1 MDRPEYTPRLDFDAL
16 QYERLL
22 NAGIAAIKGGDRL
35 QARQL
40 LQKVTEMKPSDPQP
54 WLWLSATTDDP
65 AEQWDYLEYALAADP
80 GNHAAKRGLVL
91 LSGKIKT
98 KDLLAEGEQLAP
110 RQSLE
115 PEEATASEVFIC
127 QACGG
132 KIKFEPGQKSII
144 CEYCGTVHHLGDNA
158 QPDLEQVLDSSLPS
172 RQGHTWAEAQH
183 RLSCPQCGGV
193 LLLPVKEKTAHCPYC
208 GNHQLIK
215 SAETESLLDPQ
226 IIVLAELDEKQ
237 AIQNFKIWLGNGL
250 FTPDNLRRLAQP
262 AALRPAYYPFWTFDG
277 TGELHWSCEFNQ
289 GNGNLEWAV
298 QEGVIYEMFDDEL
311 VSGMRSLKVS
321 QLVKILPFNL
331 KKGLPFTPQ
340 ALAGWRVLAYDL
352 SLSDASLVAREHIA
366 KKLHRKLEHDIQIL
380 KPHRNLQPG
389 KTDWSGMT
397 YKHVL
402 LPLWVG
408 NYHYQGRNYQIFI
421 NGQTGKVSGEKPLD
435 RTKIISAIFALF
447 FLVTICLLVGLIL
460 AIGFG
465 WITPSS
471 VFPIH

>member
-1 MDRPEYTPRLDFDAL
+1 MDFDTL

-65 AEQWDYLEYALAADP
+65 AEQRDYLEYALAADP
-80 GNHAAKRGLVL
+80 GNNAAKRGLVL
-91 LSGKIKT
+91 LSGKIKA
-98 KDLLAEGEQLAP
+98 KDLLAEGGQFAP

-115 PEEATASEVFIC
+115 PEEATALVVFIC

-132 KIKFEPGQKSII
+132 QTKYAAGQSSVI
-144 CEYCGTVHHLGDNA
+144 CQYCGRNENLLQSDVL
-158 QPDLEQVLDSSLPS
+158 PDLEQVLEFSLPV

-183 RLSCPQCGGV
+183 RLSCPQCGGM
-193 LLLPVKEKTAHCPYC
+193 LLLPALEKTVSCPYC

-226 IIVLAELDEKQ
+226 MIVLAEFDEKQ
-237 AIQNFKIWLGNGL
+237 AIQNIKTWLGNGL
-250 FTPDNLRRLAQP
+250 FTPDNLKRLAQP

-277 TGELHWSCEFNQ
+277 TGELHWSCEVKE
-289 GNGNLEWAV
+289 GGGNLDWTV
-298 QEGVIYEMFDDEL
+298 QEGVVFEMFDDEM
-311 VSGMRSLKVS
+311 VSGMRSLKLS

-331 KKGLPFTPQ
+331 KKGIPFTPK

-366 KKLHRKLEHDIQIL
+366 KKLHHKLEQDIQIL
-380 KPHRNLQPG
+380 KPHRNAQPG
-389 KTDWSGMT
+389 KNSWSGMT
-397 YKHVL
+397 YKHIL

-408 NYHYQGRNYQIFI
+408 NYHYRGRNYQVFI
-421 NGQTGKVSGEKPLD
+421 NGQTGKISGEKPID
-435 RTKIISAIFALF
+435 GAKIISVILAVF
-447 FLVTICLLVGLIL
+447 FLVSICLLVGLIL
-460 AIGFG
+460 AIGVG
-465 WITPSS
+465 WISPSF
-471 VFPIH
+471 VFPTL